1 MNRRSA
7 IGFTAAIVI
16 AATSV
21 LTAADKVA
29 TAVGKSGLQEGTP
42 DIKFAGPMT
51 FGPDGVLFVADT
63 QQAAIFALD
72 TGDKSGDPSAVK
84 IEVNNVTEAVAGLLG
99 VKPQDVMINDMVVN
113 PASGN
118 VYLAV
123 SRGRGPD
130 AAPVLLKVD
139 GSGKLSEVSLKKIG
153 FAKAAIPNAP
163 AAGGEG
169 RQNKRAQS
177 ITDLAYVDGHV
188 FIAGL
193 SNEEFSS
200 NLRSVS
206 YPFQKVE
213 NGAGVEIY
221 HGAHGK
227 YETASPIRTFV
238 PYVINGESHLLAAY
252 TCTPLVKFRVSDL
265 KADGKAK
272 GTTIAEL
279 GNRNQPLDMV
289 VYKKD
294 GKSYLL
300 IANTSRG
307 VMKVT
312 TENIDKQE
320 GITSPIRDGGKAGLT
335 YETITDWKNVVQL
348 DRLNESNAVVL
359 ITNEAGSASLKT
371 IALP

>member
-1 MNRRSA
+1 MKLRSA
-7 IGFTAAIVI
+7 VGFVAAIAI

-72 TGDKSGDPSAVK
+72 TGDKSGDPSGVK
-84 IEVNNVTEAVAGLLG
+84 IEVANVTEAVAGLLG

-118 VYLAV
+118 VYLSV

-130 AAPVLLKVD
+130 ATPVVLKVD
-139 GSGKLSEVSLKKIG
+139 GSGKFSEVSLKKIG
-153 FAKAAIPNAP
+153 FAKATIPNAP
-163 AAGGEG
+163 APGGEG
-169 RQNKRAQS
+169 RNNKRSMS

-213 NGAGVEIY
+213 SGAGVEIF
-221 HGAHGK
+221 HGAHGR
-227 YETASPIRTFV
+227 YETGSPVRTFV

-265 KADGKAK
+265 KSAAKAK

-279 GNRNQPLDMV
+279 GNRNNPLDMV

-294 GKSYLL
+294 GKDYIL
-300 IANTSRG
+300 IANTARG

-312 TENIDKQE
+312 TDNIADQKP
-320 GITSPIRDGGKAGLT
+320 ITEPVGGGGKAGLT
-335 YETITDWKNVVQL
+335 YETVTEWKNVVQL
-348 DRLNESNAVVL
+348 DRLNDTSAVVL
-359 ITNEAGSASLKT
+359 ITNEGGNTSLKT